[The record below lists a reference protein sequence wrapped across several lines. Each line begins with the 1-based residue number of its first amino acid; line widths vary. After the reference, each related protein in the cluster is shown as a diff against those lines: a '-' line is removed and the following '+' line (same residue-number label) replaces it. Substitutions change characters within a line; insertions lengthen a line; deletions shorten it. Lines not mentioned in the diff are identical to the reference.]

1 VDIQKSGI
9 SLFLLKNERIKMK
22 LILIAG
28 GIYHLCWALFDSFW
42 PHLFAWK
49 RTLAKLDDINRSL
62 LYILSRLLVLLYL
75 YIAVLAFFF
84 QDELMNTAI
93 GKTVLVFMAIYWTFR
108 AIMQIQYFGFA
119 RAERMNIKFSDLN
132 YPAPINR
139 LSTQAASTVFF
150 VIMLIGIGLYL
161 IPAVS

>member
-1 VDIQKSGI
+1 
-9 SLFLLKNERIKMK
+9 MK

-28 GIYHLCWALFDSFW
+28 GIYHICWALFDSFW
-42 PHLFAWK
+42 PHFFAWK

-75 YIAVLAFFF
+75 YIATLAFFF
-84 QDELMNTAI
+84 QDELMNTSI
-93 GKTVLVFMAIYWTFR
+93 GKTILIFMTVYWGFR
-108 AIMQIQYFGFA
+108 AIMQIQFFGFA

-139 LSTQAASTVFF
+139 LSTRAASTMFF
-150 VIMLIGIGLYL
+150 IIMLAGIVLYL
-161 IPAVS
+161 VPALN